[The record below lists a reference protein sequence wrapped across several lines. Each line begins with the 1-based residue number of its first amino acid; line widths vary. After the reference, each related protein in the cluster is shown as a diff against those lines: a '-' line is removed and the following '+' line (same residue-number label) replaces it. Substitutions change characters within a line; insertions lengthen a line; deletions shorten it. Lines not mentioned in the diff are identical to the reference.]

1 MAAMTP
7 EQRAL
12 VQRIRE
18 SVASEP
24 QVREVSMFASRSVL
38 VRDKMIASAAKDGS
52 LLVRVDAGR
61 HHQLLAE
68 AGAQQAE
75 MGAGRDMGP
84 GWITVSPQAIAD
96 DEGLAFWI
104 QAAMDYNRL
113 ITGKGP

>member
-1 MAAMTP
+1 MATMTP

-12 VQRIRE
+12 VQRIRRV
-18 SVASEP
+18 VAHEP
-24 QVREVSMFASRSVL
+24 QVREIPMFGSRSVL
-38 VRDKMIASAAKDGS
+38 VRDKMIASAGKDGG

-68 AGAQQAE
+68 PGAEQAR

-84 GWITVSPQAIAD
+84 GWITVSPRAIAD
-96 DEGLAFWI
+96 DEGLASWI
-104 QAAMDYNRL
+104 HHATEYNRL